1 MLALLL
7 ARVPGSIAERGTRVA
22 QLAEGPL
29 AMLGLWRNPARLLLV
44 RRGKPLFVGETR
56 GGFYFGS
63 LPGELPGRP
72 QLVQEELAH
81 VIVLQKGKS
90 SYAAG
95 ALRTGRCRS

>member
-1 MLALLL
+1 
-7 ARVPGSIAERGTRVA
+7 
-22 QLAEGPL
+22 
-29 AMLGLWRNPARLLLV
+29 MLGLWRNPARLLLV